1 MADSSTDQH
10 SSISNFYS
18 SSNVRTGVY
27 DCCSTLFISNDT
39 IQEVMA
45 KFLEDVN
52 LGMNSTNHDK
62 SSVKCFVSYIESL
75 PNGYERG
82 QYLGI
87 EVRGIHV
94 RVILLRLKPRQ
105 YDMSSKSFSLPKF
118 EAYDSTDMFD
128 FLAECLAIF
137 IKEHNLQDHNIP
149 LGVAF
154 FSPLLKKSLTFVQI
168 PQCSKD
174 LFVRD
179 SEKKNVVAMMR
190 NSVAKRD
197 DVFVGDI
204 FALNNTAGTLL
215 CGAWNDR
222 TCLLALYHGIG
233 FNICYVEK
241 IENVGTYK
249 GEPSGNRVIIN
260 TECGAFGDDGKLS
273 FLQTTFDKQ
282 VDNYS
287 FNPGIHTFEKMVS
300 GLFLGEIV
308 RFILIKLCTDK
319 ILFGGEIPFLLSGRG
334 NFFTQYISE
343 IESEDR
349 ESYTK
354 TRLVLE
360 ELGVSRVTD
369 DDCIT
374 VKFVC
379 ACVIRRAVLLCSS
392 LLATLINKM
401 NVSNVTVALDGFIC
415 IHHPHFKEMLQ
426 VNVKRLIH
434 TGSEVEMKPFDNS
447 GGRGGALLAA
457 IVAGPQEEH
466 VCPDDARHLILV

>member
-1 MADSSTDQH
+1 MADQSTDQH

-18 SSNVRTGVY
+18 SSNIRTGVY

-118 EAYDSTDMFD
+118 EAYDSTDRR
-128 FLAECLAIF
+128 EI
-137 IKEHNLQDHNIP
+137 
-149 LGVAF
+149 
-154 FSPLLKKSLTFVQI
+154 
-168 PQCSKD
+168 
-174 LFVRD
+174 
-179 SEKKNVVAMMR
+179 
-190 NSVAKRD
+190 
-197 DVFVGDI
+197 
-204 FALNNTAGTLL
+204 
-215 CGAWNDR
+215 
-222 TCLLALYHGIG
+222 LALYHGIG